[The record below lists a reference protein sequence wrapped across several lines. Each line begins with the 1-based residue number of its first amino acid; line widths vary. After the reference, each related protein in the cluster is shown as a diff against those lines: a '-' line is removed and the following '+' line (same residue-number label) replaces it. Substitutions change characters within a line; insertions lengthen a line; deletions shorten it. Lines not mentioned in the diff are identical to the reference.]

1 MTHSTPKGPEPD
13 ASATTLARLLRER
26 DQLFQLHEALADV
39 ERARTFDARLRIL
52 VDAVRQIGYGRVT
65 TVYGVSA
72 PRSASVV
79 ASISHSVF
87 LDSDELLVPLRAV
100 DGTTVATLTLG
111 DPAEKGLPTL
121 ARVRTVELFAQ
132 QVASII
138 ENARLYEQSLRER
151 GRGEALADIAR
162 AVSSSLRLKD
172 VMQLSLRHA
181 IALLRTEGATL
192 GVLRDDQIVL
202 VAGLGVGEPLVGA
215 PVPVNASVTGRAIRE
230 RRTLICNDA
239 NVADAYAPTRIAAG
253 VERTLIAPL
262 FSNTEA
268 IGALSVINRDTEFTD
283 DDAVV
288 LQRLADQVAV
298 AVANARLYEAA
309 QAAAD
314 RYRRAVDDE
323 RRARDAVGQSEARY
337 RNLFES
343 ATDAIYTLDANGSFT
358 DVNEATCEMAGRR
371 REDLLGRSPL
381 VLIATREV
389 ATVKDHFK
397 SALAGSARRYE
408 CHFVRSDGTRRLA
421 SVTNTPIRH
430 GSEVIGILGV
440 ARDVTDERARAL
452 ALERSEARYTR
463 LVESASDAIFT
474 VESGGLLTAV
484 NRSLERSSGHSRGDL
499 LGAPLVSLIDS
510 RDQVLAAQALR
521 DTFSG
526 QRRRVELRY
535 PAADGEVRLCS
546 LTLTPLI
553 ERERVTGALGIV
565 RDVTDEKRLTEQL
578 LQQEKLAA
586 VGQLVS
592 GVAHEL
598 NNPLASVTAF
608 AQLLLA
614 APPDAPYD
622 RQAIEAINQEAR
634 RAAKIIS
641 NLLTFARQHQPE
653 RTVADINRVIDDTL
667 ELRRYALR
675 TANVAVEM
683 HLDERLPL
691 TWADPFQLQQVV
703 LNLLTNAE
711 HALAT
716 WEGERTLTLT
726 TESSGDH
733 LIIRVS
739 DSGPGIAPE
748 HLQRVFNPFFTT
760 KPVGEGTGLGLSISD
775 GIVREHGGRIR
786 AESRLGH
793 GATFIIELPYVAP
806 PLPDLPNVDEGDPPV
821 ANSRR
826 LLVVDDEPT
835 IRTAIATYFRSL
847 GHVVD
852 AVGTGRDAIVRAT
865 ATTYDALLLD
875 LRLPDISGDQVLAE
889 LQVLAREPDRVVFI
903 TGDTQNESTRQALDA
918 SGRPVISKPFL
929 LDDLAAI
936 VLAEQEASPLT

>member
-1 MTHSTPKGPEPD
+1 
-13 ASATTLARLLRER
+13 
-26 DQLFQLHEALADV
+26 
-39 ERARTFDARLRIL
+39 
-52 VDAVRQIGYGRVT
+52 
-65 TVYGVSA
+65 
-72 PRSASVV
+72 
-79 ASISHSVF
+79 
-87 LDSDELLVPLRAV
+87 V
-100 DGTTVATLTLG
+100 DGTTVATLILG
-111 DPAEKGLPTL
+111 DPAEPGVPTL

-132 QVASII
+132 QVTSII

-172 VMQLSLRHA
+172 VMQLGLRHA
-181 IALLRTEGATL
+181 VALLRTEGAAL
-192 GVLRDDQIVL
+192 GILRDGQIIL
-202 VAGLGVGEPLVGA
+202 VAGLGAGEPLIGA
-215 PVPVNASVTGRAIRE
+215 PVPVNASVSGRAIRE
-230 RRTLICNDA
+230 RRTVICNDA
-239 NVADAYAPTRIAAG
+239 NVEDAYTPTRIAASI
-253 VERTLIAPL
+253 ERTLIAPL
-262 FSNTEA
+262 FSSTEA
-268 IGALSVINRDTEFTD
+268 IGVLSVINRDSEFTD

-298 AVANARLYEAA
+298 AVAHARLYEEARGAA
-309 QAAAD
+309 E
-314 RYRRAVDDE
+314 RYRRAVEDE

-337 RNLFES
+337 RNLFET
-343 ATDAIYTLDANGSFT
+343 ATDAIYTLDAHGSFT
-358 DVNEATCEMAGRR
+358 DVNEATCEMSGCLRD
-371 REDLLGRSPL
+371 ELVGRSPL
-381 VLIATREV
+381 ALIATRE
-389 ATVKDHFK
+389 AAAVKEHFT

-430 GSEVIGILGV
+430 GTTVIGILGV
-440 ARDVTDERARAL
+440 ARDVTDERERAL

-474 VESGGLLTAV
+474 VEAGGLLTAV

-499 LGAPLVSLIDS
+499 LGAPFVSLIDS

-521 DTFSG
+521 ETFSG
-526 QRRRVELRY
+526 QRRKVELRY
-535 PAADGEVRLCS
+535 PAADGAIRLCS

-614 APPDAPYD
+614 APTDAPYD

-634 RAAKIIS
+634 RAAKIVS

-675 TANVAVEM
+675 TANVTVETS
-683 HLDERLPL
+683 LDECLPL
-691 TWADPFQLQQVV
+691 TWADPHQLQQVV

-711 HALAT
+711 HALST
-716 WEGERTLTLT
+716 WEGERSLTVT
-726 TESSGDH
+726 TESSGDQ
-733 LIIRVS
+733 LIVRVK

-786 AESRLGH
+786 AESRAGH
-793 GATFIIELPYVAP
+793 GATFIIELPHVAP
-806 PLPDLPNVDEGDPPV
+806 PLPGLAKGDQARPPT
-821 ANSRR
+821 ATPMR
-826 LLVVDDEPT
+826 LLVVDDEPA
-835 IRTAIATYFRSL
+835 IRSAIATYFQSL

-852 AVGTGRDAIVRAT
+852 VVGTGGDAIARAT
-865 ATTYDALLLD
+865 AMTYDALLLD
-875 LRLPDISGDQVLAE
+875 LRLPDISGDQVLSE
-889 LQVLAREPDRVVFI
+889 LQRLAREPERVVFI
-903 TGDTQNESTRQALDA
+903 TGDTQNESTRHALDA
-918 SGRPVISKPFL
+918 AGRPVINKPFL
-929 LDDLAAI
+929 LDALATV
-936 VLAEQEASPLT
+936 VLAEREPSPLI